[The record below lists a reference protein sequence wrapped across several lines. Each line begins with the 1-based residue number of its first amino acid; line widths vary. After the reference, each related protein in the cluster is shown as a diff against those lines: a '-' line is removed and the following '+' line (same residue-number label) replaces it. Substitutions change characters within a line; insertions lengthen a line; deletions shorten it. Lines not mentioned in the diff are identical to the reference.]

1 MKSKYLI
8 GTFSLN
14 CCPNVTEIISKNLD
28 YVILDREH
36 GSHNF
41 DNVNVLNKIIKN
53 NCISLVRCSHLSRIE
68 IQKCLD
74 INPDGILIP
83 QISSLEDAE
92 QAINY
97 SFFSPKGSRGVSPYT
112 ASFNYNHSDSDIK
125 KKKINK
131 KIFLGLLIEGSEG
144 LDSLESICTKFSK
157 EISLIYFGLY
167 DFTSSL
173 KLKPSWQ
180 DVRVKKAVKNI
191 VKICTKKKIMVG
203 SIARNF
209 YEIKLLKNLGIK
221 FICFQ
226 NDTGIIHSA
235 FNQIKNNS

>member
-53 NCISLVRCSHLSRIE
+53 NCLSLVRCSHLSRIE

-131 KIFLGLLIEGSEG
+131 KIF
-144 LDSLESICTKFSK
+144 C
-157 EISLIYFGLY
+157 
-167 DFTSSL
+167 
-173 KLKPSWQ
+173 
-180 DVRVKKAVKNI
+180 R
-191 VKICTKKKIMVG
+191 
-203 SIARNF
+203 
-209 YEIKLLKNLGIK
+209 
-221 FICFQ
+221 
-226 NDTGIIHSA
+226 
-235 FNQIKNNS
+235 